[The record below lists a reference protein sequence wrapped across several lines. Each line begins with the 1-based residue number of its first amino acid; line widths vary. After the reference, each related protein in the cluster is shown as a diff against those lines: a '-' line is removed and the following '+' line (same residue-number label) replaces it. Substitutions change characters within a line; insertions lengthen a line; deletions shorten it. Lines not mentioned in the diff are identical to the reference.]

1 MPQGHITYPV
11 TPPTQLTDNIV
22 SVTATG
28 SSTVSINE
36 SPFTYAQ
43 QVYEFHGKRW
53 EFTITTAPLKD
64 YNVRWSEAF
73 LLSLNGLRGTFEL
86 DIGGIMDERILGTHT
101 GTVTVDAG
109 YVPGDT
115 NISLNQVSGSFALTQ
130 GEWITLTGSTTQIP
144 RLHKTTSIPSAGYRD
159 VSIFPGLRENSTDET
174 ITLTTSTQKGLFRL
188 ADNDINWTKGANGL
202 TSLSFNIVEVI

>member
-36 SPFTYAQ
+36 SPFTYSQ
-43 QVYEFHGKRW
+43 QIYEFQGKRW
-53 EFTITTAPLKD
+53 EFTITTAPLSGYD
-64 YNVRWSEAF
+64 IRWAEAF
-73 LLSLNGLRGTFEL
+73 LLSLNGVRGTFEL

-101 GTVTVDAG
+101 GTVQVDTG
-109 YVPGDT
+109 FSPGET
-115 NISLNQVSGSFALTQ
+115 NISLNIVSGSFSLTQ

-144 RLHKTTSIPSAGYRD
+144 RLHKTASIPSAGYQD

-188 ADNDINWTKGANGL
+188 ADNDIKWTKGIDGL
-202 TSLSFNIVEVI
+202 TSLSFNIVEAI